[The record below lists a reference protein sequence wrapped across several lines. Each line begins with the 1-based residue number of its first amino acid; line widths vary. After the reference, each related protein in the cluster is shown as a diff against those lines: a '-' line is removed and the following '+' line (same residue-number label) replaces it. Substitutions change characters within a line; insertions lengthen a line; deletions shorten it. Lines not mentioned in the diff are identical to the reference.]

1 MIKRDAT
8 LHWYI
13 SNYYPDK
20 PAALVLSLDNDW
32 RFDVMGWFPGLTRQ
46 GNIDRIVNGAHDAT
60 DREPRALQR
69 WLAEMEDLYVH
80 AR

>member
-32 RFDVMGWFPGLTRQ
+32 RFDVMGWFPGLSRREHV
-46 GNIDRIVNGAHDAT
+46 GRVVDGADNAT
-60 DREPRALQR
+60 DREPGSLRR
-69 WLAEMEDLYVH
+69 WLVELEAQYVH